1 MSESLLPDGIVDT
14 VNVTMIFP
22 PGTVESRPT
31 QLWEV
36 LVVISCPVLFVL
48 FLCCCIVC
56 MIIKNYDGQSNL
68 TNFPAPRVEPLRRRN
83 FGRIIRQLPPPP
95 KYDVAVASSQTPPPL
110 YSDIEK
116 GVIFDPLRS
125 LSSTAPSS
133 PTSPDAPPL
142 AIQYLYP
149 PRYESPTV
157 GIPVGNEPI
166 RSPPSEQ
173 NCPSSCALSA
183 LPQRPTVTV
192 IVMSGSL

>member
-1 MSESLLPDGIVDT
+1 MQPSTESTAASSKVRREPPQFRFMFSWLRIKGCRNSGVAPDPTVGGRGGDLLPG
-14 VNVTMIFP
+14 
-22 PGTVESRPT
+22 
-31 QLWEV
+31 
-36 LVVISCPVLFVL
+36 VIRSIPMLLYSVH
-48 FLCCCIVC
+48 
-56 MIIKNYDGQSNL
+56 DHQ
-68 TNFPAPRVEPLRRRN
+68 ELRW
-83 FGRIIRQLPPPP
+83 
-95 KYDVAVASSQTPPPL
+95 SQTPPPL

-133 PTSPDAPPL
+133 PASPDPPPL

-157 GIPVGNEPI
+157 CIPVGNEPT
-166 RSPPSEQ
+166 RLPPAEQ

-192 IVMSGSL
+192 IVMGGSL